1 MTEVYE
7 HKAQYYETDQMGII
21 HHSNYIRWMEEA
33 RMNYLSSVG
42 FPMER
47 IEAEGIVSPVVS
59 VNCKY
64 RKVCR
69 LNEIICIQVHVK
81 EYNGIKLVLEYE
93 MYEKTSGELRTVAG
107 SEHCFTTKE
116 GKLVNVKKLYP
127 ELDVALRSTVPVSE
141 GTDNE

>member
-1 MTEVYE
+1 MTEIYE

-33 RMNYLSSVG
+33 RMNYLSGIG

-59 VNCKY
+59 VQCKY
-64 RKVCR
+64 KKVCR
-69 LNEIICIQVHVK
+69 LNEVICIHIKVK

-93 MYEKTSGELRTVAG
+93 MYEKTSGELRTVAS
-107 SEHCFTTKE
+107 SEHCFTNKS
-116 GKLVNVKKLYP
+116 GMLVNLKKGYP
-127 ELDVALRSTVPVSE
+127 GLDEGLRSTTELSA
-141 GTDNE
+141 G

>member
-1 MTEVYE
+1 MTDVYE

-33 RMNYLSSVG
+33 RMDYLSSVG

-47 IEAEGIVSPVVS
+47 IEAAGIVSPVVS

-64 RKVCR
+64 KKVCR
-69 LNEIICIQVHVK
+69 LNEVICISISVK

-93 MYEKTSGELRTVAG
+93 MIEKTSGELRTVAN
-107 SEHCFTTKE
+107 SEHCFTNKA
-116 GKLVNVKKLYP
+116 GMLVNVKKAYP
-127 ELDVALRSTVPVSE
+127 ELDAALRKTVSA
-141 GTDNE
+141 

>member
-1 MTEVYE
+1 MKKVYT

-33 RMNYLSSVG
+33 RMNYLSSIG

-47 IEAEGIVSPVVS
+47 IEAQGIVSPVVS

-64 RKVCR
+64 KKVCR
-69 LNEIICIQVHVK
+69 LNEMIDIHIKVK
-81 EYNGIKLVLEYE
+81 EYNGIKLVLAYE
-93 MYEKTSGELRTVAG
+93 MYEQTSGELRTTAA

-116 GKLVNVKKLYP
+116 GMLVNVKKVFP
-127 ELDVALRSTVPVSE
+127 KLDTALRETIEILEV
-141 GTDNE
+141 TDNK

>member
-1 MTEVYE
+1 MTKVYE

-33 RMNYLSSVG
+33 RMDYLSSIG

-47 IEAEGIVSPVVS
+47 IEEEGIVSPVVS
-59 VNCKY
+59 VNCRY

-69 LNEIICIQVHVK
+69 LNEVICIDIKVK

-93 MYEKTSGELRTVAG
+93 MREKTSGELRTVAS
-107 SEHCFTTKE
+107 SEHCFTNKT
-116 GKLVNVKKLYP
+116 GMLVNVKKVCP
-127 ELDVALRSTVPVSE
+127 RLDDALRRTVNVMDAA
-141 GTDNE
+141 DNG

>member
-1 MTEVYE
+1 MTEVYT

-64 RKVCR
+64 KKVCR
-69 LNEIICIQVHVK
+69 LNELIDIHIKVK

-93 MYEKTSGELRTVAG
+93 MIEQTSGELRTVAS
-107 SEHCFTTKE
+107 SEHCFTNKA
-116 GKLVNVKKLYP
+116 GMLVHVKKVFP
-127 ELDVALRSTVPVSE
+127 ELDAALRDTVEALEV
-141 GTDNE
+141 TDNK

>member
-1 MTEVYE
+1 MVEIYE

-33 RMNYLSSVG
+33 RMDYLSSVG

-59 VNCKY
+59 VNCRYKQ
-64 RKVCR
+64 VCR
-69 LNEIICIQVHVK
+69 LNEVICIRVITK

-93 MYEKTSGELRTVAG
+93 MYEKTSGELRIVG
-107 SEHCFTTKE
+107 SSEHCFTTKE
-116 GKLVNVKKLYP
+116 GRLVSLKKAYP
-127 ELDVALRSTVPVSE
+127 ELDAALLASV
-141 GTDNE
+141 GKDL